1 MKNILL
7 ILSCLIVLQ
16 FNSFAQIPG
25 GARPAG
31 GNMNMG
37 HFYGKVVDAN
47 KKELM
52 ALQYS

>member
-7 ILSCLIVLQ
+7 FLGSLWIAQI
-16 FNSFAQIPG
+16 NAIAQIPG

-47 KKELM
+47 K
-52 ALQYS
+52 